1 MGFFSHDVISSN
13 ANLLIPEAG
22 LYEFGIMTSNVHNAW
37 MRIVCGRLKSDY
49 RYSASIVYNNF
60 PWPKPTEEQKS
71 KIEATAQAILDARQ
85 KYPKSSLADL
95 YDENYMPK
103 ELLMAHKYN
112 DIAVCEA
119 YGFNKDVVKLESK
132 CVAELFKMYEEL
144 TKAMR

>member
-1 MGFFSHDVISSN
+1 
-13 ANLLIPEAG
+13 
-22 LYEFGIMTSNVHNAW
+22 
-37 MRIVCGRLKSDY
+37 
-49 RYSASIVYNNF
+49 
-60 PWPKPTEEQKS
+60 
-71 KIEATAQAILDARQ
+71 
-85 KYPKSSLADL
+85 
-95 YDENYMPK
+95 MPK